1 MVIDFSGRFIFF
13 IILIFLFY
21 KVCKIGFIDWINR
34 DRSEFGNGDYEVL
47 IDVEKAD
54 RCLGGFMTRVECYVE
69 AGDISFYSLGEV
81 FICDVVIG
89 FICNNVDNFL
99 VICIDYKIRYYC

>member
-1 MVIDFSGRFIFF
+1 MI
-13 IILIFLFY
+13 
-21 KVCKIGFIDWINR
+21 
-34 DRSEFGNGDYEVL
+34 
-47 IDVEKAD
+47 
-54 RCLGGFMTRVECYVE
+54 RVECYVE